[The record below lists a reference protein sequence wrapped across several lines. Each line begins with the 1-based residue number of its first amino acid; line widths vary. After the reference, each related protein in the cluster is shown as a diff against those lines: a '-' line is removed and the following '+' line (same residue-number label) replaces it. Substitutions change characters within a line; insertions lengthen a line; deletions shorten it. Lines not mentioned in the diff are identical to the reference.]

1 MDSNSENMGNKP
13 EMHIQKFI
21 TGKPNWSGAPI
32 HKRRSTWRYLET
44 GIYNNKPSDPEYSK
58 KYMAVRVPCPNCSK
72 MILHGDLS
80 KHKTT
85 TCLY

>member
-1 MDSNSENMGNKP
+1 MDSNSESIENKP
-13 EMHIQKFI
+13 ETNVQKFI

-32 HKRRSTWRYLET
+32 HKRRSPWRYLET
-44 GIYNNKPSDPEYSK
+44 GIYDNKPSDPEYFK
-58 KYMAVRVPCPNCSK
+58 KYMAVRVPCPNCGK

-80 KHKTT
+80 KHKKK